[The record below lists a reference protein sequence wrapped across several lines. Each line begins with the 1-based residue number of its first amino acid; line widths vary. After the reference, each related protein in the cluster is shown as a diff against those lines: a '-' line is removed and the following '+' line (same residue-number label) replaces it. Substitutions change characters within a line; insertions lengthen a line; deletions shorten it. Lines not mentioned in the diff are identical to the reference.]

1 MLNRKTIIGLMEELG
16 KEYDLFMGICAC
28 VSVVTD
34 TAEEAKSNSNLPHL
48 KLMSQAVKD
57 GTKMLEEDAKFEWI
71 NVKDRL
77 PDEDVDVLIL
87 VREIEHYG
95 RHDEKRDIYRWIFTG
110 WRVDGEW
117 ATTYCHGSR
126 YIHDENEKSTHC
138 EHTVTHWMPLPE
150 PPEEDEE

>member
-1 MLNRKTIIGLMEELG
+1 MLNRKTIIGLLEELG

-71 NVKDRL
+71 SVKDKL
-77 PDEDVDVLIL
+77 PNDDATYLACGCDGYLL
-87 VREIEHYG
+87 ADYAG
-95 RHDEKRDIYRWIFTG
+95 
-110 WRVDGEW
+110 DGEW
-117 ATTYCHGSR
+117 ESFDLTNVTR
-126 YIHDENEKSTHC
+126 YVSY
-138 EHTVTHWMPLPE
+138 WMPLPKE
-150 PPEEDEE
+150 PEEDEK